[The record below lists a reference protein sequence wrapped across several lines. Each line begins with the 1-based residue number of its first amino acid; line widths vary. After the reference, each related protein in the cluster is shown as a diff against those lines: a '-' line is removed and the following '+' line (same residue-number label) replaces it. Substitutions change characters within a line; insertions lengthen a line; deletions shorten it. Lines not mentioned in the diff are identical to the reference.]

1 MKSFNFCSNA
11 SINTEKKHQLKFS
24 NLNFEN
30 QRIDLY
36 SKLVNKYSNV
46 FDFNFIDPKF
56 LLNTTN
62 DLNKLKMEITK
73 NYQI

>member
-1 MKSFNFCSNA
+1 MFKCLDKYGKEA
-11 SINTEKKHQLKFS
+11 SILFS

-30 QRIDLY
+30 QRIDIY

-62 DLNKLKMEITK
+62 DLLSELNKLKMEITK